1 MNKIQSIFISISLN
15 YTRYLTRVLLVYCV
29 MSVTEYE
36 YKKGFP
42 ALRLTH
48 PNGSASAE
56 VLLYG
61 AHIYSWKV
69 NEQELLFMRF
79 VT

>member
-1 MNKIQSIFISISLN
+1 MNKIQLIFISISLN
-15 YTRYLTRVLLVYCV
+15 YTRYRTFILLYSV
-29 MSVTEYE
+29 MSVIEYE

-79 VT
+79 AT

>member
-1 MNKIQSIFISISLN
+1 
-15 YTRYLTRVLLVYCV
+15 

-48 PNGSASAE
+48 ANGSTVE

-61 AHIYSWKV
+61 AHICSWKV
-69 NEQELLFMRF
+69 NQQELLFMRF
-79 VT
+79 VFSPSISITFFL

>member
-1 MNKIQSIFISISLN
+1 
-15 YTRYLTRVLLVYCV
+15 